1 MSPTIVGLL
10 LASALIHASWNAIL
24 RSGDDRF
31 WSMAIMCFVGSL
43 TALPFTLFV
52 AAPTIASWPYIALS
66 SLLQIGYALF
76 LIRSYR
82 DGHLAHVYP
91 IARGSA
97 PLLVTIGAAIFAGE
111 LPQFWALIGIVL
123 VSVGIVTLMLGAH
136 RPSPHSVIS
145 ALITGLFIAGY
156 MVIDG
161 LGIRAS
167 GNAWGYVIWQA
178 SISGSSI
185 MAAFLVVRRKPGT
198 LPRGRI
204 GMLTFAAG
212 ILATLGYG
220 IAVWAMSMT
229 AMGGVSAIRETS
241 ILFAALIGTFILKEA
256 LTVQKIT
263 GALAVTA
270 GVICLSLG

>member
-10 LASALIHASWNAIL
+10 LVSAFIHASWNAIL
-24 RSGDDRF
+24 RSGEDRF

-43 TALPFTLFV
+43 TALPFALFV
-52 AAPTIASWPYIALS
+52 TAPAPESWPYIGLS

-111 LPQFWALIGIVL
+111 LPQYWALAGIAL
-123 VSVGIVTLMLGAH
+123 VSAGIITLMLGAH
-136 RPSPHSVIS
+136 RPSAHSVVS
-145 ALITGLFIAGY
+145 ALITGLFIASY

-167 GNAWGYVIWQA
+167 GNAWGYVAWQA
-178 SISGSSI
+178 SISGSCI
-185 MAAFLVVRRKPGT
+185 MAAFFLIRRKFGT
-198 LPRGRI
+198 LPRGRAAT
-204 GMLTFAAG
+204 LTIAAG
-212 ILATLGYG
+212 ILATLGYS
-220 IAVWAMSMT
+220 IAVWAMNGA

-241 ILFAALIGTFILKEA
+241 ILFAALIGTLVLKEA
-256 LTVQKIT
+256 LTVQKVV
-263 GALAVTA
+263 GAVVVTA
-270 GVICLSLG
+270 GVVCLSLA

>member
-10 LASALIHASWNAIL
+10 LASAVIHASWNAIL
-24 RSGDDRF
+24 RSGEDRF

-43 TALPFTLFV
+43 TAMPFTLFV
-52 AAPTIASWPYIALS
+52 HAPATESWRYIALS
-66 SLLQIGYALF
+66 SLLQVGYALF

-97 PLLVTIGAAIFAGE
+97 PLLVTVGAAIFAGE
-111 LPQFWALIGIVL
+111 LPHYWALAGIVL
-123 VSVGIVTLMLGAH
+123 VSAGIITLMLGEH
-136 RPSPHSVIS
+136 RPSAHSVIS

-167 GNAWGYVIWQA
+167 GNSWGYMAWQA
-178 SISGSSI
+178 SISGSCI
-185 MAAFLVVRRKPGT
+185 MTAFFLIRRKLGN
-198 LPRGRI
+198 LPRGRT
-204 GMLTFAAG
+204 GALTLAAG
-212 ILATLGYG
+212 ILATLGYS
-220 IAVWAMSMT
+220 IAVWAMNSA

-241 ILFAALIGTFILKEA
+241 ILFAALIGTFVLKEA
-256 LTVQKIT
+256 LTPQKVI
-263 GALAVTA
+263 GAVVVTA
-270 GVICLSLG
+270 GVVCLSLG